1 MGAMLTRVLSVSLC
15 LRGPDSLPGSRAM
28 LLLCLV
34 PWVAI
39 SACGYLLLWPAEPAF
54 AVTAVALDLL
64 LLFAYSRFVLWIY
77 EKPERW
83 PQTLVSLVGVQAL
96 INLLHLPQVYLASV
110 REQPGIVL
118 EAMGYGFLAWW
129 LLAMGNILSEAAGRR
144 LWVGLA
150 LAFGRLLLY
159 LLIFASLL
167 QSFGLSPET
176 P

>member
-15 LRGPDSLPGSRAM
+15 VRGPDSLPGSRAM

-39 SACGYLLLWPAEPAF
+39 STCGYLLLWPAKPAF
-54 AVTAVALDLL
+54 AVTAVALELL
-64 LLFAYSRFVLWIY
+64 LLLAYSRFVLWIY
-77 EKPERW
+77 EKPARW

-96 INLLHLPQVYLASV
+96 INLLQLPQVYLAGL

-129 LLAMGNILSEAAGRR
+129 LLAMGNILSQAAGRR

-150 LAFGRLLLY
+150 LAAGHFFLY
-159 LLIFASLL
+159 LLVLASLL